1 MSHVAPHSEPLVRL
15 SKRDVMPA
23 WQGILVR
30 IIGVLL
36 GVALSSLFIVLVT
49 DLNPAEVFTSLFD
62 GCFGSPRRIWNLFQN
77 TAILLCIALAV
88 TPAYKMKFWN
98 IGAEGQVLMGAAA
111 TAACHA
117 IAEITYRRA
126 GSRNWTSAIIMFCNS
141 IAAADRFEFIF
152 GDFAIGLCEISLAQF
167 NVDFFC
173 KGDDIRHCIF
183 PIDRECLHFFLKY
196 FIFGYE
202 FKKFLQI
209 FRHTYVSL
217 LLVFSINVAPQASP
231 YDDINNRYRHR
242 HPNSTGTANGH
253 S

>member
-1 MSHVAPHSEPLVRL
+1 MIVLGIAALPVGYAGTAPN
-15 SKRDVMPA
+15 
-23 WQGILVR
+23 
-30 IIGVLL
+30 VL
-36 GVALSSLFIVLVT
+36 VALS
-49 DLNPAEVFTSLFD
+49 
-62 GCFGSPRRIWNLFQN
+62 
-77 TAILLCIALAV
+77 
-88 TPAYKMKFWN
+88 
-98 IGAEGQVLMGAAA
+98 AAA

-152 GDFAIGLCEISLAQF
+152 GDFSIGLCEISLAQF

-173 KGDDIRHCIF
+173 KGDDIRYCIF

-217 LLVFSINVAPQASP
+217 LLVFSVNVAPQASP
-231 YDDINNRYRHR
+231 W
-242 HPNSTGTANGH
+242 P
-253 S
+253 